1 MKLLPVSLSIPMS
14 LAMSLALA
22 SSNVMAHGN
31 DLNTYHV
38 TITNTTAH
46 HVITPPAVIAHNKH
60 FKLFKVAEAASPN
73 LIIMAESGNVSPL
86 LEELAGNSNVSA
98 TITTLDQSPPV
109 ILPGTSITV
118 EIKAP
123 KKTYFTIAGMLATS
137 NDAFTSVTL
146 KAPKKNHYANAM
158 AMTYDA
164 GSEDNNELCI
174 DIPGPPCGGTNA
186 TIDGDGEGFVTIH
199 NGVHGVGDLV
209 PADLDWRGPTA
220 MVRIHNA
227 GK

>member
-1 MKLLPVSLSIPMS
+1 MKLLPTSLTVT
-14 LAMSLALA
+14 LALA
-22 SSNVMAHGN
+22 SALATSNALAS
-31 DLNTYHV
+31 DKKLNTYHV
-38 TITNTTAH
+38 TITNTTAN
-46 HVITPPAVIAHNKH
+46 HVITPPAVIAHNKK
-60 FKLFKVAEAASPN
+60 FKLFKVTEEASPE
-73 LIIMAESGNVSPL
+73 LAIMAESGNVGPL
-86 LEELAGNSNVSA
+86 LEALADNQNVSA
-98 TITTLDQSPPV
+98 TMTTLDQAPPV

-123 KKTYFTIAGMLATS
+123 KRTFFTVAAMLATT
-137 NDAFTSVTL
+137 NDAFTSATL
-146 KAPKKNHYANAM
+146 KAPKKYRHANAM

-186 TIDGDGEGFVTIH
+186 TIEGDGEGFVTIH
-199 NGVHGVGDLV
+199 NGVHGIGDLV

-227 GK
+227 GR

>member
-1 MKLLPVSLSIPMS
+1 MKLLPITLSMT
-14 LAMSLALA
+14 LALA
-22 SSNVMAHGN
+22 SANVFAHSNEI
-31 DLNTYHV
+31 NTYHV
-38 TITNTTAH
+38 TITNTTAN
-46 HVITPPAVIAHNKH
+46 HVITPPAVIAHNRH
-60 FKLFKVAEAASPN
+60 FKLFKVTEAASAG
-73 LIIMAESGNVSPL
+73 LVVMAESGNVTPL
-86 LEELAGNSNVSA
+86 LNELAGNTNVSA
-98 TITTLDQSPPV
+98 TMSTLDQTPPV
-109 ILPGTSITV
+109 ILPGQSITV

-123 KKTYFTIAGMLATS
+123 NRTYFTVAGMLATS

-146 KAPKKNHYANAM
+146 KAPKKNRYANAM

-186 TIDGDGEGFVTIH
+186 PIEGDGEGFVTIH
-199 NGVHGVGDLV
+199 NGIHGVGDLV
-209 PADLDWRGPTA
+209 PANLDWRGPTA

>member
-1 MKLLPVSLSIPMS
+1 MKLLPTSLSIT
-14 LAMSLALA
+14 LALA
-22 SSNVMAHGN
+22 SALAASNAMAHSKE
-31 DLNTYHV
+31 LNTYHV
-38 TITNTTAH
+38 TITNTTAN
-46 HVITPPAVIAHNKH
+46 HVITPPAVIAHNKN
-60 FKLFKVAEAASPN
+60 FKLFKVTEAASPE
-73 LIIMAESGNVSPL
+73 LVIMAESGNVSPL
-86 LEELAGNSNVSA
+86 LEALAGDSNVAA
-98 TITTLDQSPPV
+98 TMTTLDQAPPV

-123 KKTYFTIAGMLATS
+123 KKTYFTVAAMLATS
-137 NDAFTSVTL
+137 NDAFTSATL
-146 KAPKKNHYANAM
+146 KAPKKHRYANAM

-186 TIDGDGEGFVTIH
+186 PIEGDGEGFVTIH

-227 GK
+227 GR

>member
-1 MKLLPVSLSIPMS
+1 MKLLPLSLSVT
-14 LAMSLALA
+14 LAMASTLAA
-22 SSNVMAHGN
+22 SNVMAHSN
-31 DLNTYHV
+31 ELNTYHV
-38 TITNTTAH
+38 TITNTTAN
-46 HVITPPAVIAHNKH
+46 HVITPPAVIAHNKN
-60 FKLFKVAEAASPN
+60 FKLFKVTEAASPG
-73 LIIMAESGNVSPL
+73 LVIMAESGNVSPL
-86 LEELAGNSNVSA
+86 LEALAGDSNVAA
-98 TITTLDQSPPV
+98 TMTTLDQAPPV

-123 KKTYFTIAGMLATS
+123 NKTYFTVAGMLATS

-146 KAPKKNHYANAM
+146 KAPKKNRYANAM

-186 TIDGDGEGFVTIH
+186 TIEGDGEGFVTIH